1 MSDVGNVASSLISAV
16 SAEQINRQNIGYQQ
30 KYNKMQ
36 MEREDNAYQR
46 AVLDAQ
52 RAGLSPLAVLGTGG
66 AQSQPLTAPQVT
78 QNPAQRGLETFN
90 AMRATQSQIEYN
102 NALTSKTQED
112 TVGQSISN
120 ANSQAS
126 YNAKLLKLYE
136 EANNIR
142 VQTFR
147 EREFLN
153 EYKQRLLEELK
164 GLKLANEGKAV
175 ENLSK
180 EGSKVYNE
188 SLGLNPQTS
197 WSANPTSTI
206 GYAMTATKTLAEKKQ
221 RDSNNALKDKSNK
234 EALYKEYVA
243 EYDKMYSKMLSDWKS
258 RFSDFEKTLKGKS
271 LTENLYQRAKWLKAN
286 PKPKYYKPNKKD
298 FGL

>member
-66 AQSQPLTAPQVT
+66 AQSQPLTAPQVS

-90 AMRATQSQIEYN
+90 TMRATQSQIEYN

-175 ENLSK
+175 DNLSK
-180 EGSKVYNE
+180 DGSRVYNE

-206 GYAMTATKTLAEKKQ
+206 GYAMTAAKTLAEKKQ
-221 RDSNNALKDKSNK
+221 RDANNALKDKANK

-243 EYDKMYSKMLSDWKS
+243 EYDKMYSQMLSDWQS
-258 RFSDFEKTLKGKS
+258 RFNAFEESLKGTNKAS
-271 LTENLYQRAKWLKAN
+271 YFIKRTKWKHDN
-286 PKPKYYKPNKKD
+286 PKPKYYKPKKSD